1 MRATHIIATLGPATS
16 TRPMIEKIIREGV
29 NVVRLNFSH
38 GTIADHRKH
47 ASLVRQVSRAA
58 HRTVGILQD
67 VQGPKIRLGD
77 CGPKPVMVPRGGIV
91 EFFNG
96 KTGATTAKTIR
107 LPLPLASFFTRVK
120 KGQMLLIDD
129 GKVELEV
136 IAVQSGIVRA
146 RVTIPGTVSS
156 HKGVN
161 MPGLNLGLPILTV
174 KDRED
179 VRAGLAMGVDM
190 IALSFVHTARDIRSV
205 KTFIKTLAPK
215 KDPLLIAKIET
226 AAGLHNAEEII
237 AEVDGVMV
245 ARGDLGV
252 ELSPEEVPVA
262 QRTLL
267 ELARMH
273 RKPVIVATQMLASM
287 EHASKPT
294 RAEVNDVASA
304 VTGQADAVMLSNETA
319 VGEYAVEAVR
329 IMRKTIESVEAST
342 FNDVPLEC
350 PADRLTEI
358 ESIAHAAVQLAT
370 TSRAE
375 GVILESPT
383 WNLARTVSYL
393 RQELPIVVAGT
404 AAKQFSPLLWG
415 VIHEDD
421 LSPKE
426 KRLKGKWVWIGE
438 AAADGCALIGLVQ
451 MV

>member
-1 MRATHIIATLGPATS
+1 MVENIV
-16 TRPMIEKIIREGV
+16 REGV
-29 NVVRLNFSH
+29 NIVRLNFSH

-47 ASLVRQVSRAA
+47 VTLVRSVSRAM
-58 HRTVGILQD
+58 RQTIGILQD

-77 CGPKPVMVPRGGIV
+77 CGSKPITLPRGGVV
-91 EFFNG
+91 ELFNG
-96 KTGATTAKTIR
+96 KTIAKTTKTIR
-107 LPLPLASFFTRVK
+107 LPLPLSTFFTRVK
-120 KGQMLLIDD
+120 KGQTLLIDD

-136 IAVQSGIVRA
+136 VSVTSGVVRA
-146 RVTIPGTVSS
+146 RVTIPGSVSS

-161 MPGLNLGLPILTV
+161 MPGLDLGLPILTA

-205 KTFIKTLAPK
+205 KTFIRTLAPK
-215 KDPLLIAKIET
+215 RYPLLIAKIET

-319 VGEYAVEAVR
+319 VGEFAVEAVR

-350 PADRLTEI
+350 PADSLSEI

-370 TSRAE
+370 TSRAV
-375 GVILESPT
+375 GIILESPT
-383 WNLARTVSYL
+383 WNLARTVSHL
-393 RQELPIVVAGT
+393 RQELPIVVAGA

-415 VIHEDD
+415 VIHEED
-421 LSPKE
+421 LSLHTKP
-426 KRLKGKWVWIGE
+426 LKGKWVWIGE
-438 AAADGCALIGLVQ
+438 AATDGCALIGLVQ
-451 MV
+451 LS